1 MISVV
6 TFLFTTIRKFPSWLS
21 YLGLILIF
29 LIIFPSALAQDQ
41 AIYESHA
48 PIPTPRQEAAL
59 VSLDEKIYVI
69 GGFHETKAESI
80 DIVEVY
86 DSKTDTWSSVSSL
99 PKKLNHVG
107 AAEYDGKI
115 YVVGGFE
122 YTLPLITHWRATD
135 YLFIYDPVSD
145 QWTRGADMPTP
156 RGALTAEFIGN
167 TLYAVGGNNLIP
179 NKLLS
184 LVFNQI
190 SYPINEAY
198 DPESDTWSKKA
209 PMPTPRDHAASAVI
223 DEKLY
228 VIGGRQSHKANKI
241 GANEVY
247 DPKTDSWSVLEPIPT
262 PRSGGTASVLNNT
275 IFVFGGEDDQ
285 KVYDENEQYVPGVG
299 WFSQSPMPTPRHAFD
314 SAVVGNRIYL
324 MGGDPSN
331 EITYATS
338 LNESYFNP
346 NVIPDFGSLALLVFA
361 LSLLPIL
368 FRLKTMHA

>member
-1 MISVV
+1 VI

-29 LIIFPSALAQDQ
+29 LIIFPSALAEDQ

-48 PIPTPRQEAAL
+48 PIPTPRLESAL

-69 GGFHETKAESI
+69 GGYHETLAESI
-80 DIVEVY
+80 DTVEVY

-99 PKKLNHVG
+99 PKKLNHPG

-122 YTLPLITHWRATD
+122 YKLPLITYWRATN

-167 TLYAVGGNNLIP
+167 TLYAVGGNNFIIS
-179 NKLLS
+179 KLLS
-184 LVFNQI
+184 SVFNQI

-209 PMPTPRDHAASAVI
+209 TMPTPRDHAASAVI

-228 VIGGRQSHKANKI
+228 VIGGRQSHLANTI
-241 GANEVY
+241 GNNEVY
-247 DPKTDSWSVLEPIPT
+247 DPKTDSWSVLEPMPT
-262 PRSGGTASVLNNT
+262 PRGGGTASVLNNT

-285 KVYDENEQYVPGVG
+285 KAYDENEHYVPGVG
-299 WFSQSPMPTPRHAFD
+299 WFSQSPMPKPRHGFD
-314 SAVVGNRIYL
+314 SAVIGNRIYL
-324 MGGDPSN
+324 MGGDN
-331 EITYATS
+331 TS
-338 LNESYFNP
+338 GIPFVTSFNESYFNP
-346 NVIPDFGSLALLVFA
+346 NVIPDFGPLVLLVFA